1 MKDLKK
7 GKLANFSNIMDG
19 KWHAKLVKRK
29 DVQIL
34 SFIWG
39 LKKLGRRGKCG
50 RSKVS
55 CSNHHPD
62 SGLTP
67 YGIWHMRGGG
77 GCCWD

>member
-39 LKKLGRRGKCG
+39 LKKLGRRENVEDQ
-50 RSKVS
+50 R
-55 CSNHHPD
+55 
-62 SGLTP
+62 
-67 YGIWHMRGGG
+67 
-77 GCCWD
+77 